1 MRGHGKLKITP
12 CTKQNAYLFGL
23 MIDVNLCLSVR
34 GLVKV
39 STVFVQRL
47 PRVEETV
54 ASLQLVGIP
63 VGQRGG

>member
-1 MRGHGKLKITP
+1 
-12 CTKQNAYLFGL
+12 

>member
-1 MRGHGKLKITP
+1 MGGHGKLKITP
-12 CTKQNAYLFGL
+12 CTKQNAYLFWL